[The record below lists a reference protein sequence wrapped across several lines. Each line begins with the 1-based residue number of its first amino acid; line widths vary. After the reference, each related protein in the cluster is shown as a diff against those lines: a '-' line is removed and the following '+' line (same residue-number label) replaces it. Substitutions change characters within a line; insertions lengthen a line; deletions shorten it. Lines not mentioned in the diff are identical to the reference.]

1 MSSRPWKELDR
12 RQRRREVITTVTAMV
27 VTWVLLVG
35 IYYLVP
41 FANRTSGGS
50 LVRLVLGIV
59 AFAAVLAW
67 QLRTVVDADIPGL
80 RAVRALGAIVP
91 VFLLVFAA
99 VYLSLSEASTTHFSE
114 PLDHSGALYLTITIF
129 STVGFGDI
137 TPEGDV
143 VPFPRGPEGGH
154 QIRNDGDAT
163 ARVLI
168 VSTNADPDVA
178 EYPDTGK
185 VAAIVEGRHRYHRVD
200 SAVEHAGPE

>member
-143 VPFPRGPEGGH
+143 
-154 QIRNDGDAT
+154 
-163 ARVLI
+163 ARLV
-168 VSTNADPDVA
+168 VSTQMLLDLVVIGAVVRLL
-178 EYPDTGK
+178 TT
-185 VAAIVEGRHRYHRVD
+185 AATVSRGSTD
-200 SAVEHAGPE
+200 AP